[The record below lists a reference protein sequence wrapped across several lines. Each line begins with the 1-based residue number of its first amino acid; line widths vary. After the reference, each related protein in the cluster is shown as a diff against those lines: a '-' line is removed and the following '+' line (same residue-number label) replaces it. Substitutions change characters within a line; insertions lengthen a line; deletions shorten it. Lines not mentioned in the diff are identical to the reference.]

1 MNKARFHYR
10 GFYFK
15 LKRQDGYIFRLT
27 MYEEKPV
34 ALGGL
39 KLFTLRR
46 KLDSG
51 IFEAPAWSFDWLR
64 MANKLISDYEFAK
77 ARAQENERL
86 MLVQT
91 QRLRAVTEED
101 IKG

>member
-1 MNKARFHYR
+1 MNKTCFRYR

-34 ALGGL
+34 IIGGL
-39 KLFTLRR
+39 KLFTR
-46 KLDSG
+46 KKKVESG

-64 MANKLISDYEFAK
+64 MADKLIHDHEFAK
-77 ARAQENERL
+77 ARAQENEKM
-86 MLVQT
+86 MLAQT

-101 IKG
+101 KK